1 MGFPYRIYAANWKR
15 FLGFASAERFC
26 PWGQFRA
33 RHKIQRGQLRAT
45 LKLRGWREISRIPR
59 RGASLR
65 ANSKVN
71 DKLAIGS
78 TVVGVALSFYWM
90 FTFSGPYRFLAE
102 LQTKWFGWYVP
113 KLTMFAIV
121 MAIVGLVL
129 AVRKIVQGAEQPVP
143 NAASAL
149 APTPN
154 ASGTQ
159 LHVPVWYASP
169 YSRLL
174 LLVLPFGLGLYSFLN
189 ASRAGELRHLQAADF
204 GNGNVTQRVIYA
216 DVSGE
221 LGRDYVS
228 DDNYMYIPMRTS
240 ESSNEPVSVV
250 VGVSKNKVAQYL
262 QPRPGG
268 GVIVQGMTERNL
280 NAEVKVALEK
290 GGVTLAENVWVV
302 HTGRNPQSDM
312 KFGMWLMIGTVP
324 FGAGLLF
331 LVKYRARLQFG
342 KRPRQAPAQAS
353 AYGAT
358 PNPS

>member
-1 MGFPYRIYAANWKR
+1 
-15 FLGFASAERFC
+15 LS
-26 PWGQFRA
+26 
-33 RHKIQRGQLRAT
+33 
-45 LKLRGWREISRIPR
+45 
-59 RGASLR
+59 
-65 ANSKVN
+65 ANSKAN

-78 TVVGVALSFYWM
+78 TVVGVALSLYWM

-113 KLTMFAIV
+113 KLTMLAIV
-121 MAIVGLVL
+121 FAIVGLVL
-129 AVRKIVQGAEQPVP
+129 AVRKIARGAEQPVP
-143 NAASAL
+143 NAAM
-149 APTPN
+149 APAAAPN
-154 ASGTQ
+154 ASASKMHQ
-159 LHVPVWYASP
+159 IPVWYASP

-174 LLVLPFGLGLYSFLN
+174 LLVLPFGLGLYSYTN

-221 LGRDYVS
+221 LGRDYAS

-240 ESSNEPVSVV
+240 ELSNEPVSVV
-250 VGVSKNKVAQYL
+250 VGVSKNKVEQYL
-262 QPRPGG
+262 QARPGG

-290 GGVTLAENVWVV
+290 GGVTLADKVWVV

-312 KFGMWLMIGTVP
+312 KFGVWLMIGTAP

-331 LVKYRARLQFG
+331 LVKYRAKLHFG
-342 KRPRQAPAQAS
+342 KRPRQAPAQAG
-353 AYGAT
+353 AYSAT